1 MAGEIAL
8 RTTLNRTTVQ
18 AMPTQQKVYLLIE
31 VQPTGAGVAVRMP
44 LNFGLV
50 LDRSGS
56 MAGAKINNLRAAV
69 KLLLGQL
76 GPQDMVSLVVF
87 DDKVDLLFP
96 SQPVTDV
103 ARLQTAVES
112 ITDRGGTTMS
122 KGMRS
127 GLGELRKSMGPDKVS
142 RILLLTDG
150 ETYGD
155 EEQCKQIAAE
165 CGQAGIP
172 ISAFGLGEE
181 WNAELLD
188 TIAQNSG
195 GLSNFLETPDKIAS
209 EFQQTMQAAQN
220 TVATNAS
227 LTLRLVAGVTPV
239 AAWRVL
245 PQITRMDARNLSD
258 RDIQIFLGEL
268 ERNTGQALLVEL
280 VVQPKAAGSYRIAQ
294 ADVMYDIPAQGLTGD
309 HARQDVMLS
318 LTSDP
323 AQVTA
328 QQADVMNLV
337 EKVSAFKLY
346 TRALTEAQ
354 AGNIAGAT
362 QKLQTAA
369 TRLLDMGEAGLAQ
382 VAQDEADNLQKQ
394 GAMSALGTKK
404 LQYGTRKLTQRL
416 DD

>member
-1 MAGEIAL
+1 
-8 RTTLNRTTVQ
+8 
-18 AMPTQQKVYLLIE
+18 MPTQQKVYLLVE
-31 VQPTGAGVAVRMP
+31 VQPTGVGLAGRMP

-56 MAGAKINNLRAAV
+56 MAGEKINNLRAAV
-69 KLLLGQL
+69 KLLVGQL
-76 GPQDMVSLVVF
+76 GAQDLVSLVVF
-87 DDKVDLLFP
+87 DDKVDLLVP
-96 SQPVTDV
+96 SQPVIDV
-103 ARLQTAVES
+103 ARLQAAVEN

-122 KGMRS
+122 KGMRA
-127 GLGELRKSMGPDKVS
+127 GLTELRKNLAPNKVS
-142 RILLLTDG
+142 RLILLTDG

-155 EEQCKQIAAE
+155 EEQCKQIATE

-172 ISAFGLGEE
+172 ISAFGLGDE
-181 WNAELLD
+181 WNADLLD
-188 TIAQNSG
+188 AIAQNSG
-195 GLSNFLETPDKIAS
+195 GLSDLLVTPDKIAY
-209 EFQQTMQAAQN
+209 EFQQTRESAQN
-220 TVATNAS
+220 TVATNAN
-227 LTLRLVAGVTPV
+227 LTLRLVTGVTPV

-258 RDIQIFLGEL
+258 RSIQIFLGEL

-280 VVQPKAAGSYRIAQ
+280 VVQPKAAGTYRIAQ
-294 ADVMYDIPAQGLTGD
+294 ADVMYDIPAQGIVGE
-309 HARQDVMLS
+309 HSRQDVMLT

-323 AQVTA
+323 TQVSP
-328 QQADVMNLV
+328 QQPDVMNLV

-369 TRLLDMGEAGLAQ
+369 TRLLDMGEADLAQ
-382 VAQDEADNLQKQ
+382 VAQAEATNLQQQ

-416 DD
+416 DDTDG